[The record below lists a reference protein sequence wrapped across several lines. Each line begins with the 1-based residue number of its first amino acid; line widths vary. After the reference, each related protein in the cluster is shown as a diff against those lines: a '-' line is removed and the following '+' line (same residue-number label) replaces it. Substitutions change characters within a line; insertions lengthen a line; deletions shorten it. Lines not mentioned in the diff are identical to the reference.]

1 MSTNQ
6 ATLPFL
12 RTLHRLRGAFWRRR
26 VIYWWVRALWVALL
40 VPTVVMG
47 GYLLWGW
54 QVHWLVWLSLM
65 LLVGVAS
72 FLWAMRP
79 IPLEKM
85 ARRLD
90 DLLGMRAQLVTALE
104 VSQDT
109 ANPANRPE
117 NNPVTEQLVQDTVNV
132 TVVMRRQVN
141 TFGRSFWLEMQALIA
156 VAALLGAML
165 LFDTLRPNI
174 PQAPPADLP
183 SAGQEPTADQV
194 IPPDPN
200 LQQQSPQQQELSDSQ
215 LRNILKILA
224 DALRD
229 QAVTRAVAEAID
241 RDDLGGAADELRRLA
256 DRLEE
261 LSSNAHQ
268 ELGNSLQEAAD
279 KIGGDAPDITD
290 PLQRGKQAL
299 DINNMPGA
307 SRALDDLAEV
317 LDNLNENS
325 PQSSEAEAGNESEDA
340 GESQEGEPQEAAQ
353 EEGGGGGGEGDGGSS
368 NQPLDE
374 EEERLPIDG
383 QPLELESE
391 EMEQRVLQASELDAE
406 AGEETTE
413 ASPFTRQ
420 PLNAAGDE
428 LGPDPLTYP
437 WEKRDVIRQYFSP

>member
-353 EEGGGGGGEGDGGSS
+353 EEGGGGGEGDGGSS

>member
-290 PLQRGKQAL
+290 PLRRGKQAL

>member
-1 MSTNQ
+1 MSTSQ

-12 RTLHRLRGAFWRRR
+12 RTLHRLRSAFWRRR
-26 VIYWWVRALWVALL
+26 VIYWWVRALWMALL

-54 QVHWLVWLSLM
+54 QIHWLVWLSLM

-109 ANPANRPE
+109 ANPANRPDS
-117 NNPVTEQLVQDTVNV
+117 NPVTEQLVQNTVNV

-353 EEGGGGGGEGDGGSS
+353 EEGGGGGEGDGGSS

>member
-353 EEGGGGGGEGDGGSS
+353 EEGGGGGDGDGGSS

-391 EMEQRVLQASELDAE
+391 ETEQRVLQASELDAE

>member
-353 EEGGGGGGEGDGGSS
+353 EEGGGGGEGDGGSS

-391 EMEQRVLQASELDAE
+391 ETEQRVLQASELDAE